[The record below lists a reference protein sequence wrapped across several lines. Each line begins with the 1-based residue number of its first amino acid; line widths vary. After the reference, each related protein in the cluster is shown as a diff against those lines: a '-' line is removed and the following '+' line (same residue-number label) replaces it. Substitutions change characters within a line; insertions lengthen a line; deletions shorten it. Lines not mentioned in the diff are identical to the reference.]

1 MEERVYIT
9 EEFKQ
14 ELTNLGCSPVNYITI
29 YRTEGSKVFFS
40 ADKCK
45 FHVTKQELKEA
56 TLTAD

>member
-14 ELTNLGCSPVNYITI
+14 ELTNLGCSVVDYITI
-29 YRTEGSKVFFS
+29 YRTEGNKVFFN

-45 FHVTKQELKEA
+45 LHVTKQELKKL